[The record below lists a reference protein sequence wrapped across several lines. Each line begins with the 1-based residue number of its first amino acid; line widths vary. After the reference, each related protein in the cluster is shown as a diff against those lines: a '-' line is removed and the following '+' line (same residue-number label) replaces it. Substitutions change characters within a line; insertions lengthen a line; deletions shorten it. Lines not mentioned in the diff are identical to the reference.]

1 MERETDSDAEDGA
14 SDDDEGTKVDVLEV
28 EVLTL
33 DDTRLAEDEALKLE
47 RILLDREITVEVE
60 MLEDAKDSFVLRVEL

>member
-1 MERETDSDAEDGA
+1 MEREIDSDAEDGA
-14 SDDDEGTKVDVLEV
+14 SDDQGIKVDVLEV

-47 RILLDREITVEVE
+47 RILLDREITVEVK

>member
-14 SDDDEGTKVDVLEV
+14 SDDQGIKVDVLEV

>member
-1 MERETDSDAEDGA
+1 M
-14 SDDDEGTKVDVLEV
+14 DVLEV

>member
-1 MERETDSDAEDGA
+1 MEREIDSDAEDGA
-14 SDDDEGTKVDVLEV
+14 SDDQGIKVDVLEV

-47 RILLDREITVEVE
+47 RILLDRE
-60 MLEDAKDSFVLRVEL
+60 MLEDAKDSFVLRVELG

>member
-14 SDDDEGTKVDVLEV
+14 SDDQGTKVDVLEV